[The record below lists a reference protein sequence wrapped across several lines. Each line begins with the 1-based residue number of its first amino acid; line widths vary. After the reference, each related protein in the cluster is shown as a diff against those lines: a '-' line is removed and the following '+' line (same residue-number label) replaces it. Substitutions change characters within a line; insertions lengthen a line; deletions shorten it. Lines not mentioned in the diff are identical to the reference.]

1 MQKFCV
7 QSGLKEYKSCR
18 SRKMLKNEYLV
29 TKIGLDTAENEPEKV
44 RKFELSGICNYTL
57 QHFKTVELLF
67 AAQLPLYRLPQRSDI
82 LPLACSY
89 LPPFP
94 RIDFSKGENNCYS
107 NRTLQPRTDLPKVCV
122 PTYERLWIPP
132 TLPYRFKETAVAAG
146 CQATCAAARVSVG
159 KA

>member
-1 MQKFCV
+1 MPPV
-7 QSGLKEYKSCR
+7 RAVGLGARQAALPRLFRFR
-18 SRKMLKNEYLV
+18 SIASLKGVAFL
-29 TKIGLDTAENEPEKV
+29 
-44 RKFELSGICNYTL
+44 
-57 QHFKTVELLF
+57 
-67 AAQLPLYRLPQRSDI
+67 RLPAHTS
-82 LPLACSY
+82 
-89 LPPFP
+89 PPFP

-132 TLPYRFKETAVAAG
+132 TIPYRFKETAVAAG